1 MKVSLKDMEFLMVR
15 DFRWGSMGLMDSIRL
30 QWVKIIELA
39 LEFQQDLEVKND
51 FDRLKFGL

>member
-1 MKVSLKDMEFLMVR
+1 MEFLMVR